1 MKKRFEFTYEGRHTF
16 IENQWVKGEQLFV
29 DHQLAYSSKA

>member
-16 IENQWVKGEQLFV
+16 IENQGVKGERLFMG
-29 DHQLAYSSKA
+29 HQLAYSSKA